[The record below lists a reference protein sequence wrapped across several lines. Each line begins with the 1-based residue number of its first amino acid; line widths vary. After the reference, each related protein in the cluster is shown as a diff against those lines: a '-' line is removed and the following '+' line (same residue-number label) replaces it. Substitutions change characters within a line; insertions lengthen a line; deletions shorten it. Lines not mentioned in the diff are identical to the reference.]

1 MLGAALMSC
10 LIAAT
15 FTRTLERVNSMEPA
29 DAQAVYDSKAIQ
41 LVYETPLNIDYAAR
55 PYKLVPGLCEL
66 PEVSADGLTYTF
78 RMVKNA
84 PLTATDIKRQL
95 EKVRDPAAASAGGWT
110 LKNVASIDAVSDE
123 KLVIMLKT
131 RQFVFPWM
139 MALSTAAIPDANHEG
154 TGPYRL
160 TKWTKNHEMVFTKN
174 PSWRGWKECAAQ
186 SSDLEPFDT
195 VRYLVVDDPSTQ
207 WLMFLNGDLDFLGE
221 ISRDN
226 WDVVVGADGEID
238 PRLKA
243 QGVTLHS
250 IESIDIRYIGFNM
263 RDKVLG
269 GNKKLRQA
277 LTCAFD
283 AKTWCAFFNNR
294 AIPANGPVP
303 PGVEGRLLDPNP
315 YAYNLEKARQLMA
328 EAGYK
333 DGIDPETGRRLVLS
347 LAVGR
352 PTQDTREAGELV
364 ANFFEKIGVN
374 LELKFYTW
382 EAFLK
387 AVNEGRTQ
395 MCMLGWNGDY
405 PDAENFLQLFHSRN
419 VSPGANHSYYI
430 NPAYDTAF
438 DAAMATTNDAERVRY
453 WQECQRILVEDC
465 PWIFAHYS
473 RSYSLTRER
482 VKNYIPSNFPYGQ
495 EAYFRVKK
503 EGDKK

>member
-1 MLGAALMSC
+1 MIALTLASC
-10 LIAAT
+10 LLGAT
-15 FTRTLERVNSMEPA
+15 FTRTLERVNSMNPA

-66 PEVSADGLTYTF
+66 PWVSSNGFVYTF
-78 RMVKNA
+78 RMVKDA
-84 PLTATDIKRQL
+84 PLTAMEIKQQL
-95 EKVRDPAAASAGGWT
+95 DKVRDPAAASAGGWT
-110 LKNVASIDAVSDE
+110 LKNVQSIEAVDAQN
-123 KLVIMLKT
+123 LVITLKT

-139 MALSTAAIPDANHEG
+139 MALSTAAVPDAKGEG
-154 TGPYRL
+154 TGPYKL
-160 TKWTKNHEMVFTKN
+160 TSWIKNHEMIFTRN
-174 PSWRGWKECAAQ
+174 LAWRGWAESAA
-186 SSDLEPFDT
+186 DATLEPFDT
-195 VRYLVVDDPSTQ
+195 VRFFVVDDPSTQ

-243 QGVTLHS
+243 QGITLHS

-269 GNKKLRQA
+269 ANKKLRQA

-283 AKTWCAFFNNR
+283 AKTWCGFFNNR
-294 AIPANGPVP
+294 AIPANTPVP
-303 PGVEGRLLDPNP
+303 PGVEGRLEDPNP
-315 YAYNLEKARQLMA
+315 YAFNLEKARQLIA

-333 DGIDPETGRRLVLS
+333 NGVDPETGRRLVLS

-352 PTQDTREAGELV
+352 PTQDSREAGELV
-364 ANFFEKIGVN
+364 ANFFGKIGVN

-382 EAFLK
+382 EAFLS

-419 VSPGANHSYYI
+419 VSPGSNHSYYI
-430 NPAYDTAF
+430 NPAYDAAF
-438 DAAMATTNDAERVRY
+438 DAAMAANTPEERCRY
-453 WQECQRILVEDC
+453 WRECQRILVEDC

-495 EAYFRVKK
+495 EAYLRVKK
-503 EGDKK
+503 EGCVK

>member
-1 MLGAALMSC
+1 MLVATLSGLLLS
-10 LIAAT
+10 AT
-15 FTRTLERVNSMEPA
+15 FTRTLERVNSMNPA

-55 PYKLVPGLCEL
+55 PYKLSSGLCEL
-66 PEVSADGLTYTF
+66 PEVSEDGLVYTF
-78 RMVKNA
+78 QLVKDA
-84 PLTATDIKRQL
+84 PLTAHDIKRQL
-95 EKVRDPAAASAGGWT
+95 DKVRDPSAASPGGWT
-110 LKNVASIDAVSDE
+110 LKNVASIDAISNN
-123 KLVIMLKT
+123 KLVITLKT

-139 MALSTAAIPDANHEG
+139 MALSTAAVPDEKGEG

-160 TKWTKNHEMVFTKN
+160 TSWWKNHEMVFTKS
-174 PSWRGWKECAAQ
+174 PTWRGWRESAAGG
-186 SSDLEPFDT
+186 DLEPFDK
-195 VRYLVVDDPSTQ
+195 VRFLVVDDSSTQ

-226 WDVVVGADGEID
+226 WDVVVGANGEID

-250 IESIDIRYIGFNM
+250 LDSLDIRYIGFNM
-263 RDKVLG
+263 RDKVVG
-269 GNKKLRQA
+269 KNKKLRQA

-283 AKTWCAFFNNR
+283 AKTWCGFFNNR

-303 PGVEGRLLDPNP
+303 PGVDGRLEEPNP
-315 YAYNLEKARQLMA
+315 YAYNLEKARQLIA

-352 PTQDTREAGELV
+352 PTQDSREAGELV

-374 LELKFYTW
+374 MELKFYTW

-419 VSPGANHSYYI
+419 VSPGSNHSYYI
-430 NPAYDTAF
+430 NPDYDAAF
-438 DAAMATTNDAERVRY
+438 DSAMAATNAMERTRY

-473 RSYSLTRER
+473 RSYSLTQKRIE
-482 VKNYIPSNFPYGQ
+482 NYIPSNFPYGQ
-495 EAYFRVKK
+495 EAYLRVKK
-503 EGDKK
+503 GKEKQ